1 MSIFPQFCSFS
12 SFRKAVVVGA
22 GYIAVEMAGILKSL
36 GSDVT
41 QIIRHDQVLRAFDDV
56 IHEQVTEELEH
67 MGVNLLK
74 KSHVSVCL
82 G

>member
-1 MSIFPQFCSFS
+1 
-12 SFRKAVVVGA
+12 
-22 GYIAVEMAGILKSL
+22 MAGILKSL